1 MYYCYEMEFIM
12 SLKLVLVVVMIV
24 IMDTLYWPFCNQ
36 ILYIEIVT
44 GNFSNPNKKKKNSQQ
59 PNKERKKERKK
70 EERKKNF
77 VFNLEQD
84 IQSINHWLVL
94 TYHY

>member
-44 GNFSNPNKKKKNSQQ
+44 GNFSNPNKKNSQQ

-70 EERKKNF
+70 KKEKKNF

-84 IQSINHWLVL
+84 IQSINHWLV
-94 TYHY
+94 

>member
-1 MYYCYEMEFIM
+1 
-12 SLKLVLVVVMIV
+12 MIV

-44 GNFSNPNKKKKNSQQ
+44 GNFSNPNKKKNSQQ
-59 PNKERKKERKK
+59 PNKERKKGRKE

-94 TYHY
+94 IYHY

>member
-1 MYYCYEMEFIM
+1 M

-44 GNFSNPNKKKKNSQQ
+44 GNFLTKKKKTLNNQT
-59 PNKERKKERKK
+59 KKERK
-70 EERKKNF
+70 EGRRRKKNF

>member
-1 MYYCYEMEFIM
+1 
-12 SLKLVLVVVMIV
+12 MIV

-59 PNKERKKERKK
+59 PNKERKKERK
-70 EERKKNF
+70 EERRKKKKF
-77 VFNLEQD
+77 R
-84 IQSINHWLVL
+84 IQS
-94 TYHY
+94 

>member
-44 GNFSNPNKKKKNSQQ
+44 GNFSNPKKKKKTLNNQT
-59 PNKERKKERKK
+59 KKERKK
-70 EERKKNF
+70 EERKKKF
-77 VFNLEQD
+77 R
-84 IQSINHWLVL
+84 IQS
-94 TYHY
+94 

>member
-44 GNFSNPNKKKKNSQQ
+44 GNFSNPNKKKKLSTTKQ
-59 PNKERKKERKK
+59 RKKERK
-70 EERKKNF
+70 EERRKKKKF
-77 VFNLEQD
+77 R
-84 IQSINHWLVL
+84 IQS
-94 TYHY
+94 

>member
-44 GNFSNPNKKKKNSQQ
+44 GNFSNPNKKKKTLNNQT
-59 PNKERKKERKK
+59 KKERKK
-70 EERKKNF
+70 GRKKKEKKNF

>member
-1 MYYCYEMEFIM
+1 
-12 SLKLVLVVVMIV
+12 MIV

-44 GNFSNPNKKKKNSQQ
+44 GNFSNPNKKKKNLNNQT
-59 PNKERKKERKK
+59 KKEIKKGRKE

>member
-44 GNFSNPNKKKKNSQQ
+44 GNFSNPNKKKKTLNNQT
-59 PNKERKKERKK
+59 KKERKEGRKKK
-70 EERKKNF
+70 EKKNF

-94 TYHY
+94 SYHY

>member
-44 GNFSNPNKKKKNSQQ
+44 GNFSNPNKKKKLSTTKQ
-59 PNKERKKERKK
+59 RKKERK
-70 EERKKNF
+70 EERRKKKKNF

>member
-1 MYYCYEMEFIM
+1 M

-44 GNFSNPNKKKKNSQQ
+44 GNFSNPNKKKKTLNNQT
-59 PNKERKKERKK
+59 KKERKK
-70 EERKKNF
+70 GRKKKEKKNF

>member
-44 GNFSNPNKKKKNSQQ
+44 GNFSNPNKKKKTLNNQT
-59 PNKERKKERKK
+59 KKERKEGTKKK
-70 EERKKNF
+70 EKKNF

>member
-1 MYYCYEMEFIM
+1 
-12 SLKLVLVVVMIV
+12 MIV

-59 PNKERKKERKK
+59 PNKERKKGRKK

>member
-1 MYYCYEMEFIM
+1 
-12 SLKLVLVVVMIV
+12 MIV

-44 GNFSNPNKKKKNSQQ
+44 GNFSNPNKKKKLSTTKQ
-59 PNKERKKERKK
+59 RKKERKEGRKKK
-70 EERKKNF
+70 EKKNF

-84 IQSINHWLVL
+84 IQSITGLF
-94 TYHY
+94 

>member
-44 GNFSNPNKKKKNSQQ
+44 GNFSNPNKKKKTLNNQTK
-59 PNKERKKERKK
+59 KEIKKGRKKKEKK
-70 EERKKNF
+70 ISYSILNKT
-77 VFNLEQD
+77 FN
-84 IQSINHWLVL
+84 QSITGLF
-94 TYHY
+94 

>member
-1 MYYCYEMEFIM
+1 M

-44 GNFSNPNKKKKNSQQ
+44 GNFSNPNKKKKTLNNQT
-59 PNKERKKERKK
+59 KKERKK
-70 EERKKNF
+70 GRKKKEKKISYSILNKT
-77 VFNLEQD
+77 FN
-84 IQSINHWLVL
+84 QSITGLF
-94 TYHY
+94 

>member
-44 GNFSNPNKKKKNSQQ
+44 GNFSNPNKKKKTLNNQT
-59 PNKERKKERKK
+59 KKERKEGRKKK
-70 EERKKNF
+70 EKKNF